1 MQPDE
6 VMAMAGIK
14 IQVSVS
20 KPLYQRLEQTARLA
34 QCEVQDVIVSTLET
48 ALPFLPEHLPLED
61 AADLARLALLDDE
74 TLRALAETF
83 LPRPQQRRFT
93 TLLRREEAGH
103 LRMRERKEWEELKH
117 TYLRISRMKAQA
129 QFILDQRAKG
139 RKAQVEAP

>member
-6 VMAMAGIK
+6 VMAMAGIP
-14 IQVSVS
+14 IQLSVS

-34 QCEVQDVIVSTLET
+34 HCEVQDVIMSTLET
-48 ALPFLPEHLPLED
+48 ALPVLHEHLPLED

-74 TLRALAETF
+74 TLRALVETF

-93 TLLRREEAGH
+93 TLLRKEEAGH
-103 LRMRERKEWEELKH
+103 LRMSERKEWEELKH
-117 TYLRISRMKAQA
+117 TYLRLSCMKAKA
-129 QFILDQRAKG
+129 QSLLDQRAKG